1 MQMSKGHM
9 NQPEGLVAKAG
20 RLSETLLK
28 MIFYGLKEFP
38 CSSDGKESA
47 CNVKRPGFNPWVGK
61 IH

>member
-38 CSSDGKESA
+38 
-47 CNVKRPGFNPWVGK
+47 W
-61 IH
+61 